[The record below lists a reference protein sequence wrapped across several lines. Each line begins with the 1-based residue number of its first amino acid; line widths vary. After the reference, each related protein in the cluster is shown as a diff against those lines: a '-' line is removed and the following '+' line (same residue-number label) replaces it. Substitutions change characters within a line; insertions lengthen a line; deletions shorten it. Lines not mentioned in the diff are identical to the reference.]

1 MIEPTQNPTPD
12 SDIKQMEST
21 EVSGA
26 PTKNAAPV
34 KLMEEVTE
42 TSSIIEE
49 EVEHGF
55 FGKLKNFFSCE
66 TIEEE
71 DDGVDQSVSLG
82 PVTSMGDI
90 LHHWAQML
98 RDAND
103 PEPAA

>member
-12 SDIKQMEST
+12 ADIKQMEST

-26 PTKNAAPV
+26 PTENTAPV
-34 KLMEEVTE
+34 EPMEEAE
-42 TSSIIEE
+42 P
-49 EVEHGF
+49 GF
-55 FGKLKNFFSCE
+55 FDKLKNFFSGNE
-66 TIEEE
+66 EEE
-71 DDGVDQSVSLG
+71 DDGVDQGIPLG

-103 PEPAA
+103 PEPTA